1 MSTTPTEL
9 QRPFAGVRAIPW
21 RAFIIAFAVTALAL
35 AVFAGVF
42 AASLVALNADKVVP
56 GTVVAGVPLGGLDRA
71 SAEVR
76 LRESLPSLSSGHITV
91 TFGNTVDQISYAD
104 IGRDYDMQAMLDQA
118 FAVGRSGDFIT
129 QVQEQLHVGM
139 RGAIVDPRVKWDE
152 QALEQ
157 KLYDLAIAA
166 EIDPVDATIVRNG
179 PKFAVNPSSTGTT
192 IDVSSAWQQALATV
206 STLSAADAS
215 VSVQP
220 AVSQPA
226 VTTEMAQQAV
236 NQVEAVA
243 GSDITLSGDGVT
255 QTLGSDAIR
264 GWIRL
269 EPAGTGQWTVVV
281 EPAPITQ
288 AVSLVSASVY
298 KAPVDASFKFGGN
311 GPVAVAGTTGREL
324 DVATTSQAVYN
335 ALVGR
340 AAGTPASAVPM
351 TINSID
357 PTFTTAQ
364 AIALAPKVQVISSWT
379 TGFLPSERNFF
390 GANIVKPALVIDGT
404 VVPAG
409 AKFSFWDTV
418 GSLADIPGIGQGGV
432 IKHGHSF
439 PTGALGGGICS
450 CSTTLWN
457 AAMRAGLQMGQRAP
471 HDYYINRYPT
481 GLDATVWRSGSSTQN
496 MSFWNDTDYPII
508 IRGTKGSS
516 TSACVGE
523 KKVLPSVEYQN
534 CVIFQIWGIPNGRT
548 VSYSNPVITNVKV
561 AKDVMKYATVD
572 PNGKSL
578 PAGSYY
584 RVEYP
589 TNGFWSTVVRTVK
602 DASGNVIHQDTV
614 FSKYVVVTGM
624 TLIGWAPGD
633 PKVGTVIP
641 NPHPFPNYA
650 PPGAR

>member
-1 MSTTPTEL
+1 
-9 QRPFAGVRAIPW
+9 VRAIPW
-21 RAFIIAFAVTALAL
+21 RGFAIAFAVTALAL
-35 AVFAGVF
+35 LTFAAVFVVAL
-42 AASLVALNADKVVP
+42 SALNAGKVVP
-56 GTVVAGVPLGGLDRA
+56 GTSVAGVQLGGLDRA

-76 LRESLPSLSSGHITV
+76 LREQLPSLSSGHISI
-91 TFGNTVDQISYAD
+91 TFGDTKDTIQYTD

-118 FAVGRSGDFIT
+118 FAVGRSGDLLA
-129 QVQEQLHVGM
+129 QVQQQLQVGM
-139 RGAIVDPRVKWDE
+139 HGATIDSRVTWNE
-152 QALEQ
+152 QALES
-157 KLYDLAIAA
+157 KIYDLAIAA
-166 EIDPVDATIVRNG
+166 QIDPVDAAIVRNG
-179 PKFAVNPSSTGTT
+179 AKFAVTPSSTGTT

-206 STLSAADAS
+206 STLSAADTS
-215 VSVQP
+215 VNVEP

-236 NQVEAVA
+236 DRVEAVA

-255 QTLGSDAIR
+255 QTLTTDAIR

-269 EPAGTGQWTVVV
+269 EPAGTGQWNVVV
-281 EPAPITQ
+281 EQAPITQ

-298 KAPVDASFKFGGN
+298 QAPVDASFRFGGN
-311 GPVAVAGTTGREL
+311 GPVAVPGKTGREL
-324 DVATTSQAVYN
+324 DVAATSQAVYN

-340 AAGTPASAVPM
+340 ADGTSASALSM

-409 AKFSFWDTV
+409 TKFSFWDTV

-432 IKHGHSF
+432 IKHGHTF

-457 AAMRAGLQMGQRAP
+457 AAMRAGLTMGARQN

-481 GLDATVWRSGSSTQN
+481 GLDATVWRSGSSQQN
-496 MSFWNDTDYPII
+496 MTFTNDTQYPII
-508 IRGTKGSS
+508 IRGMRGSS
-516 TSACVGE
+516 LSACVGE
-523 KKVLPSVEYQN
+523 KKVLPTVEYPD
-534 CVIFQIWGIPNGRT
+534 CVIFQIWGIPTGRT
-548 VSYSNPVITNVKV
+548 VSFSKPVITNVKI
-561 AKDVMKYATVD
+561 ATDKMRYATVD
-572 PNGKSL
+572 PNGKPL
-578 PAGSYY
+578 AAGWLY

-589 TNGFWSTVVRTVK
+589 TNGFSSTVVRTVK
-602 DASGNVIHQDTV
+602 DSSGNIIHQDTI
-614 FSKYVVVTGM
+614 SSRYVVVTGM

-633 PKVGTVIP
+633 PKVGTTISNP
-641 NPHPFPNYA
+641 NPYPNFA